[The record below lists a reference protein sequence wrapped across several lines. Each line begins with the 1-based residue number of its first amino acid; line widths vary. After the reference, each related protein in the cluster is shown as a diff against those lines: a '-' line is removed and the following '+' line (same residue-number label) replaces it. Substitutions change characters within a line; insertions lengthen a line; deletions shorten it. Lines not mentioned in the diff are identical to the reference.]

1 MQEGSTLDVDDLAR
15 LVERLADRLGH
26 LSPRRLEPV
35 EADVRKHL
43 GELAALALAAQG
55 EPARALPPV
64 ASRAWGDQ
72 LTVLGRDLVD
82 GLRRRPD
89 PVPAARAHAVLVEL
103 RRTLP

>member
-1 MQEGSTLDVDDLAR
+1 MRERSNVDTDDLAR

-26 LSPRRLEPV
+26 LSARRLEPL
-35 EADVRKHL
+35 EADVRTHL
-43 GELAALALAAQG
+43 GELAALALTAQG

-64 ASRAWGDQ
+64 AARAWGDQ

-89 PVPAARAHAVLVEL
+89 PTHSARAHAVLVEL